1 MVDGI
6 EAVEVVVG
14 QLGSD
19 APGGYLS
26 ELISFHSYLVIQIW
40 RVMQGAREA
49 VEEPGNSVDAKLR
62 TMAECTAG
70 DIIIQLIDHDR
81 RGVCDVLHELSQ
93 RSWRRGIAPAKAQAA
108 NQPE

>member
-6 EAVEVVVG
+6 EAADVVVG

-19 APGGYLS
+19 SPGGYLS

-62 TMAECTAG
+62 TMAEMYSGRYHHSAN
-70 DIIIQLIDHDR
+70 
-81 RGVCDVLHELSQ
+81 
-93 RSWRRGIAPAKAQAA
+93 RS
-108 NQPE
+108 